1 MIYMYTMYTVCSR
14 DYSFPMVLNQGT
26 TLPWDNVIVRQDNK
40 SRSDLTFY
48 GIYRT
53 KNTIVFHVVL
63 YELWS
68 SIEHEYMIYHE

>member
-1 MIYMYTMYTVCSR
+1 MYTVCSR